1 MSSLP
6 WTQEINFG
14 SALLLHSCI
23 TVFLKENQY
32 VAIVLKGSSAK
43 LVLRDH
49 VVYVRQMFRRM
60 ENREENTT
68 QISHERVY

>member
-1 MSSLP
+1 VSSIP

-14 SALLLHSCI
+14 SALLLPSGI
-23 TVFLKENQY
+23 TVFLQENQY

-43 LVLRDH
+43 LVLRDY
-49 VVYVRQMFRRM
+49 VVYIRQIFRRI

-68 QISHERVY
+68 QISHKRVY